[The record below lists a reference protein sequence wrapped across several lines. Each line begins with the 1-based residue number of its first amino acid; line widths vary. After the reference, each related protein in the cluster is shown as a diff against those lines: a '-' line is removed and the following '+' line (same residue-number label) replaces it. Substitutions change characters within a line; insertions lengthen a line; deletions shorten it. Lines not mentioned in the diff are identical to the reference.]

1 MAIRRTWVQLFPS
14 KPTLTSAKLP
24 PQSDKV
30 VIVTGSTSGIG
41 LELSRILYNAGATV
55 YMAARDEA
63 TAKAAIEHITAS
75 KVKPSTVG
83 KLVFLHVDLS
93 DLRTIKPFVEAFLAL
108 ESRLDILFNN
118 AGCARVPLS
127 QRTAQGLEPHLGIN
141 CAGPYLLTQLL
152 APTLVSTAK
161 SLVTTPNS
169 VRVIWSSSM
178 IVDAYAPKYGI
189 RSSDIEDPSSDVN
202 FNYALSKTGNWFL
215 ASQLAKQLGG
225 QGVVSI
231 TQNPG
236 IIATPTYDT
245 MPRIFAWIFRPF
257 RYPPSTGV
265 NILLWA
271 GFDESVTVEDGGK
284 YALPFGRWHP
294 YPRKDLLE
302 AMEDKGEEEET
313 NTGRGNAKAF
323 EEWCDRVTREYR

>member
-14 KPTLTSAKLP
+14 KPTLTSANLP
-24 PQSDKV
+24 PQPDKV
-30 VIVTGSTSGIG
+30 VIITGSTSGIG

-55 YMAARDEA
+55 YMASRNE
-63 TAKAAIEHITAS
+63 AKAKAVIESITAS

-83 KLVFLHVDLS
+83 KLVFLHIDLS
-93 DLRTIKPFVEAFLAL
+93 DLRTIKPFVESFLAL
-108 ESRLDILFNN
+108 EPRLDLLFNN

-141 CAGPYLLTQLL
+141 CAAPYLLTQLL
-152 APTLVSTAK
+152 APTLLSTAK
-161 SLVTTPNS
+161 SLKTASNS

-189 RSSDIEDPSSDVN
+189 RTRDIEDHSSNVN

-236 IIATPTYDT
+236 LIATPMYDT
-245 MPRIFAWIFRPF
+245 MP
-257 RYPPSTGV
+257 TGV
-265 NILLWA
+265 NSLLWA
-271 GFDESVTVEDGGK
+271 GFNESITVEEE
-284 YALPFGRWHP
+284 
-294 YPRKDLLE
+294 YPRKDCI
-302 AMEDKGEEEET
+302 KPT
-313 NTGRGNAKAF
+313 
-323 EEWCDRVTREYR
+323 